1 MPLFMLVKFFF
12 VLRKVETSLSVFM
25 SVLTLCSN
33 TIEPNAMCC
42 LEKGRDKIMKMKQ

>member
-1 MPLFMLVKFFF
+1 MLLHVG
-12 VLRKVETSLSVFM
+12 KVFLCFKKGGNKSSVFM

-33 TIEPNAMCC
+33 TIEANAMCC